1 MTLHTFKTI
10 KNPVVFSQSSGNSS
24 PWQMRIQQD
33 KSFFVF
39 PFFFASSIWN
49 LSSQFCH
56 ILFYLEQYR
65 CGEITSVYQ
74 LSRKIFV
81 SQLKAYHGS
90 VFKSGL
96 KLLQM
101 FSNDRLWCQHKPTS
115 TFVYSIFVFD
125 VAQLRFTVSRAY
137 PGHCGNPQAG
147 RRLLFCWLGGS
158 VSVGLCP
165 LAWVMYREVHS
176 HATEKSDKQEWT
188 NIVVFPSPR

>member
-1 MTLHTFKTI
+1 M
-10 KNPVVFSQSSGNSS
+10 
-24 PWQMRIQQD
+24 
-33 KSFFVF
+33 
-39 PFFFASSIWN
+39 WN

-74 LSRKIFV
+74 LPRKIFV
-81 SQLKAYHGS
+81 SQLKVYHGS

-101 FSNDRLWCQHKPTS
+101 FSNDRLRCQHKPTS
-115 TFVYSIFVFD
+115 TFVYSIFLFD
-125 VAQLRFTVSRAY
+125 VAQMRFTASRAH

-147 RRLLFCWLGGS
+147 RRLLFCRWGES
-158 VSVGLCP
+158 VTICLC
-165 LAWVMYREVHS
+165 ASTRVMYSEVHT

-188 NIVVFPSPR
+188 NIVVFLSPR